1 MAWVRLDKLIAD
13 TGRFSRKEA
22 KLLFR
27 AGRIRVD
34 GAIPTGIEE
43 KFDPDVVCLEIDGEA
58 VETGQFRYYMLHKP
72 AGVVTATEDA
82 AQQTV
87 LDLFPPAERR
97 MGLFP
102 VGRLD
107 KDTTGLLLLTNHGAL
122 AHELLSPR
130 YHVPKRYI
138 AEIAGDVTP
147 EDCAAFA
154 AGMVLGNGEV
164 CLPAEL
170 ESLGAGKAAVVLH
183 EGKYHQ
189 VKRMLAARGKPVL
202 RLHRASFGPLVLP
215 EDLLPGQW
223 RPLNAAEKQ
232 SLLDFRQNAI

>member
-1 MAWVRLDKLIAD
+1 MIRLDKLVAD

-22 KLLFR
+22 RVLFR

-34 GAIPTGIEE
+34 GVIPTGIEE
-43 KFDPDVVCLEIDGEA
+43 KFDPDVVCLEIDGQV

-82 AQQTV
+82 VQQTV
-87 LDLFPPAERR
+87 MDLFPLAERR

-154 AGMVLGNGEV
+154 AGLVLGSGEV

-170 ESLGAGKAAVVLH
+170 QSLGAGKAVVVLH

-189 VKRMLAARGKPVL
+189 VKRMFAARGKPVL
-202 RLHRASFGPLVLP
+202 HLHRVSFGSLVLP

-223 RPLNAAEKQ
+223 RSLTAVEKRRILN
-232 SLLDFRQNAI
+232 FRQNAI